1 MGGPLHQD
9 GQKQRRVNFPFFV
22 ALYKEQL
29 EPTWETFFSLIVLNN
44 LWEVFGCSVIT
55 HFISTMFELS
65 KVFG

>member
-29 EPTWETFFSLIVLNN
+29 EPTWETFFFSY
-44 LWEVFGCSVIT
+44 SVT
-55 HFISTMFELS
+55 PNMLVKE
-65 KVFG
+65 KN